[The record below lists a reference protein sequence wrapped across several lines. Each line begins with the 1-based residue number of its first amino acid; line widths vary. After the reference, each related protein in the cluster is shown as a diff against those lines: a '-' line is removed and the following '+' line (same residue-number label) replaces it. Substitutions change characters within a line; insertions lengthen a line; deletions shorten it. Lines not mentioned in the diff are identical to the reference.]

1 LSTTSSQCVSSFV
14 YILYI
19 ATTIASILSETDGD
33 EKLSITNAIASSFG
47 QSMETTFSVRKWLSK
62 KEQASMN
69 GANPNRRSSQAE
81 AEDQA
86 EAER

>member
-1 LSTTSSQCVSSFV
+1 MSTTSSHCVCLLYTF
-14 YILYI
+14 YI